1 MLIPLMAAD
10 TFGVNSLARAMAII
24 LPVNTIGQT
33 WFPYF
38 VSILREHFGTYTIAL
53 GTVLAVAI
61 VVVAPLGL
69 LVYQS
74 FLDAPFFNPR
84 AQLSLAAYQ
93 YVIADPDFHSALGT
107 SLIVST
113 AMVVIAVPIGSLL
126 AFLLVRAD
134 LPWRRLLEP
143 GE

>member
-1 MLIPLMAAD
+1 MRLPSARY
-10 TFGVNSLARAMAII
+10 LA
-24 LPVNTIGQT
+24 
-33 WFPYF
+33 
-38 VSILREHFGTYTIAL
+38 
-53 GTVLAVAI
+53 VLAVAI

-143 GE
+143 FVLIPIFLSPVVL